1 MKRKGAADSD
11 ADILLNNELHR
22 EQAWGLGQM
31 GSLELLFQRERL
43 WEHVGNEA
51 N

>member
-31 GSLELLFQRERL
+31 GESGAPFPKRASMGACRK
-43 WEHVGNEA
+43 
-51 N
+51 